1 MPKKLITQGGLKKIK
16 EELEYL
22 RNIKRKEIAQRLEQ
36 CISFGDL
43 SENSEYF
50 EAKEAQAFL
59 EGRIRELEDIIESAV
74 IAPDKIQNGVAQ
86 IGSTVLVTTDGKE
99 EKFKIVGA
107 AEASPFEGKV
117 SIDSPFGQAVL
128 DKPVGA
134 VVTVE
139 TPQGKTKY
147 RIIKVE

>member
-1 MPKKLITQGGLKKIK
+1 MSKKYVTRDGLKKLK

-36 CISFGDL
+36 CIAFGDL

-59 EGRIRELEDIIESAV
+59 EGKIRELENLIESAV
-74 IAPDKIQNGVAQ
+74 IVSDKIQKGVAQ
-86 IGSTVLVTTDGKE
+86 IGSTVLVTTNGKE

-117 SIDSPFGQAVL
+117 SIDSPFGKAVL

-134 VVTVE
+134 VVMVE

-147 RIIKVE
+147 KIIKVE

>member
-1 MPKKLITQGGLKKIK
+1 MPKKLITQGGFKKIK

-22 RNIKRKEIAQRLEQ
+22 RNVKRKEIAQRLEQ

-59 EGRIRELEDIIESAV
+59 EGRIRELEDLIESAV
-74 IAPDKIQNGVAQ
+74 IAPERSQKGVAQ
-86 IGSTVLVTTDGKE
+86 IGSTVLVTTNGKE

-107 AEASPFEGKV
+107 AEASPFEGKI
-117 SIDSPFGQAVL
+117 SIDSPFGKAVL
-128 DKPVGA
+128 DKPAGA
-134 VVTVE
+134 IITVE